1 MAGSR
6 QSKRIKAQG
15 DIKRR
20 KTMVDLKE
28 IDFYEKNF
36 VKNATQGTIEEC
48 RDFMAAQQEF
58 IRSLVKENEK
68 LRERIL
74 DDFINK

>member
-1 MAGSR
+1 
-6 QSKRIKAQG
+6 
-15 DIKRR
+15 
-20 KTMVDLKE
+20 MVDLKE
-28 IDFYEKNF
+28 ISFYEEHF
-36 VKNATQGTIEEC
+36 VKNVTQGTIEEC

-68 LRERIL
+68 LRNRIL